1 MTDAGLLAEATVWA
15 ATNPECANQA
25 FNINNGDLF
34 RWQEM
39 WPKIAAFF
47 DMDVAPP
54 LPMSLDVAMADKESV
69 WDELVEEHHLARTP
83 YSDVSSWGSVT
94 SYSDGTTTFSLTDR
108 KLGGSDFTATSTPK
122 RCSSTSSPI
131 CRLGR

>member
-54 LPMSLDVAMADKESV
+54 LPMSLDVAMADKE
-69 WDELVEEHHLARTP
+69 
-83 YSDVSSWGSVT
+83 YSFHCAEGCPPVRV
-94 SYSDGTTTFSLTDR
+94 LM
-108 KLGGSDFTATSTPK
+108 LGGYVVPCHSVAPIAH
-122 RCSSTSSPI
+122 RC
-131 CRLGR
+131 